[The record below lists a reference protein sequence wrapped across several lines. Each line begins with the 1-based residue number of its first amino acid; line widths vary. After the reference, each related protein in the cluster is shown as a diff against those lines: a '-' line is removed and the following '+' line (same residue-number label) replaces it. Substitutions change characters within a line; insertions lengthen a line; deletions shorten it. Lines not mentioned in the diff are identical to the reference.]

1 MERPESPIEAEVR
14 ERLRRDAPRAADRLS
29 VEQRASLHRAL
40 ARRGEARGPLAPF
53 VRPALAGAVLLAA
66 AALHQGFLSTGHAP
80 PRPATA
86 EPAEPAEWPT
96 ARSIDARLERLKVS
110 LADRRE
116 PAAAIVPLP
125 SFGSEISRL
134 RDRADQLRK
143 HINQG

>member
-14 ERLRRDAPRAADRLS
+14 ERLRRDAPRATDRLS

-40 ARRGEARGPLAPF
+40 ARRGEARGPLARF

-80 PRPATA
+80 PRPAAA
-86 EPAEPAEWPT
+86 EPVEWPT